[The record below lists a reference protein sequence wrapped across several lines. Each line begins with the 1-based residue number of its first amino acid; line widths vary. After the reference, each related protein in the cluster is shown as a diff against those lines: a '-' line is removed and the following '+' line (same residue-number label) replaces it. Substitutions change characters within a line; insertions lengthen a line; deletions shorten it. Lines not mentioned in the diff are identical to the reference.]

1 MSGRFHFN
9 GQDMLRAA
17 PDERARIRN
26 QHIGFVFQ
34 AFNLLPRLSA
44 LENVALPLAYRG
56 MARGRAREL
65 AMEHW
70 NGSDWPTVRATAPPT
85 CPAASANGWRS
96 PAR

>member
-1 MSGRFHFN
+1 
-9 GQDMLRAA
+9 MLRAA

-44 LENVALPLAYRG
+44 LENVALPWPTRH
-56 MARGRAREL
+56 ARGRAREL
-65 AMEHW
+65 AMEQLERVGLADRSGH
-70 NGSDWPTVRATAPPT
+70 RPPT